1 VAAVTYLSEERATE
15 LLTGQA
21 GASGIDQADLAWLLA
36 TNIEAFLTNG
46 DEPLSFERI
55 TACLG
60 VLDALHQE
68 VLLRVLRPFQ
78 DGSRGAGVDPLAESN
93 AAALEALQDFMR
105 EKILRDLGIDPPG
118 TASRARRPPSRC
130 ASRRLGMARTRGHS
144 RPSRTPIGSTRTTR
158 CRAPTARLGRRLD
171 DTHDQP

>member
-118 TASRARRPPSRC
+118 TASPAEAPEPLRFPPAGDGPDEGPQPPFPNADWVNEDDPLPGTDSPPRPP
-130 ASRRLGMARTRGHS
+130 
-144 RPSRTPIGSTRTTR
+144 PP
-158 CRAPTARLGRRLD
+158 